1 MRRVA
6 LDLKKTD
13 LLRSRWSSVHLKGA
27 TGWKVDGLK
36 TMLPPFHLERNVD
49 VATHAHS
56 QRDPSPTPYI
66 SLLAPIASVAPPP
79 TVTVAVAIRPIASM
93 EPPLP
98 SPLLLRSVLI
108 VSMVPPPL
116 YPLPIGARTYCQ
128 LPVWHLPLHR
138 PINSAAPALLSL
150 LQCAFIAS
158 MGPPP
163 PLPSPQAHIAV
174 AVVIIVAI
182 TIDVRAHCQYS
193 TSPAVVVVAAVH
205 IFIASMASPPLLLSP
220 RMVPPAVDDAV
231 RHSCQL

>member
-1 MRRVA
+1 MA
-6 LDLKKTD
+6 LGLKKTD

-27 TGWKVDGLK
+27 TGWKVDGMK

-56 QRDPSPTPYI
+56 QRDPSPTPYT
-66 SLLAPIASVAPPP
+66 SLLAPIASVAPPA
-79 TVTVAVAIRPIASM
+79 TVTIAGATCPIASM

-98 SPLLLRSVLI
+98 SPLMLRSVLI
-108 VSMVPPPL
+108 ASMVPPPL

-128 LPVWHLPLHR
+128 LPVWHLPLHM
-138 PINSAAPALLSL
+138 PINSAAPALLLL

-163 PLPSPQAHIAV
+163 PLPSPHAHIAV
-174 AVVIIVAI
+174 AVVIIIAI
-182 TIDVRAHCQYS
+182 TIAVHAHCQYS
-193 TSPAVVVVAAVH
+193 ASPAVVVAVH
-205 IFIASMASPPLLLSP
+205 MFIASMAPPPLLLSP
-220 RMVPPAVDDAV
+220 RMVSPAVADAV